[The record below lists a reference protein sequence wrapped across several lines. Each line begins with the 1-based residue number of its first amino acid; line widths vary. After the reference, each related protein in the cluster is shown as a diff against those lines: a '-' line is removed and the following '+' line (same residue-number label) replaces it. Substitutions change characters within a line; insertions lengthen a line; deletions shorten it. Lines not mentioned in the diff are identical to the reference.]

1 MRIRVIP
8 TLLAILVFVFLTVFY
23 SKNNAPVDGVTSMGF
38 PWLVYWKLGAKTVDH
53 QYHKYFS
60 APCLILDLGI
70 ALLTIATCNVMFH
83 LLYLR
88 KTFLTT
94 YKTKNP

>member
-1 MRIRVIP
+1 MRIKVIP

-23 SKNNAPVDGVTSMGF
+23 SKNNAPVNGVISPCF
-38 PWLVYWKLGAKTVDH
+38 PWLAYWDLGAKTAGH
-53 QYHKYFS
+53 QRHEYFS
-60 APCLILDLGI
+60 SLCLLNLGI
-70 ALLTIATCNVMFH
+70 APLSIVTCNVMFH

-88 KTFLTT
+88 KNYLTT